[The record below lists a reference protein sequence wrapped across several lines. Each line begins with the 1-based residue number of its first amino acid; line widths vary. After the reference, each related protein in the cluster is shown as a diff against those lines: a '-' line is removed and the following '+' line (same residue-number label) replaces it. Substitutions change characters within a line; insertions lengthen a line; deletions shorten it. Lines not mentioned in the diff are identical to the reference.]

1 MKLDDLF
8 FASILAIISF
18 IAGIIGLINRAEHKT
33 KERLKDKLLFI
44 GVGGASSVLIGFITY
59 EVSFYI
65 LENQRLCLAI
75 SAFCAWMDTRLL
87 LEAQTRA
94 LDFIKNYKKEN

>member
-1 MKLDDLF
+1 MKLDDLN

-44 GVGGASSVLIGFITY
+44 GFGGVSSVLIGFITY
-59 EVSFYI
+59 EISFYFV
-65 LENQRLCLAI
+65 ENQRL
-75 SAFCAWMDTRLL
+75 
-87 LEAQTRA
+87 
-94 LDFIKNYKKEN
+94 

>member
-1 MKLDDLF
+1 MKLDDLI

-44 GVGGASSVLIGFITY
+44 GFGGVSSVLIGFITY
-59 EVSFYI
+59 EISFYF
-65 LENQRLCLAI
+65 LRTEA
-75 SAFCAWMDTRLL
+75 LL
-87 LEAQTRA
+87 
-94 LDFIKNYKKEN
+94 KECIGANDESN